1 MARAEVTVAIKRPA
15 ADVFACL
22 IDIDRGTEWQAELVE
37 AKQTSSGPFG
47 VGTTIQE
54 VRRFIGRQIESTVQI
69 TEFEP
74 GRKMSF
80 ESTSGPIPIRGNHT
94 LEPVDGGTSLNLAI
108 EAELT
113 GVLKMAEPMVVN
125 TAKKQITADLA
136 KLKELLE
143 ANS

>member
-1 MARAEVTVAIKRPA
+1 MARAEVTVAINRPA
-15 ADVFACL
+15 ADVFARL
-22 IDIDRGTEWQAELVE
+22 IDIDRGTEWQEELVE

-54 VRRFIGRQIESTVQI
+54 VRRFMGKQIESAFQI
-69 TEFEP
+69 TEFES
-74 GRKMSF
+74 GQKMSL
-80 ESTSGPIPIRGNHT
+80 ESTSGPIPMRAYYILT
-94 LEPVDGGTSLNLAI
+94 PVDGGTSLNLAI

-113 GVLKMAEPMVVN
+113 GVLKMTEPLVVS